1 MAGILDA
8 MISYVMN
15 LIMNKVE
22 EEWHMQWG
30 FSGEIMKLE
39 DKMKSLQ
46 YLVADAERRRITE
59 LSVQRWVMRLKEVMY
74 GTIDILDLCQLNKV
88 GDRKKFKSGS
98 WLGDILPSSI
108 QSIGFAHL
116 IVNQIKELNQLLHE
130 LHRDAENFNFVKIN
144 FGSNLERRKLTDTKM
159 YRQNTTSEFVESAIV
174 GEMIKKDTK
183 ELVQVLTTDNDMH
196 NIMVVSIVGM
206 GGIGKTTLAQKIY
219 HETAIES
226 HFNMRIWLTITQCF
240 DEIDL
245 LRSAIRHAGGSTPSE
260 EQNMSLLTRTLTD
273 VLSNGRFLVVMDDV
287 WSDEAWNHVLC
298 TPIINASRNQQQG
311 NRVLITTR
319 LEDQARRMRAYF
331 HQHHVSLLEEVD
343 AWSLLKKQL
352 PPSPNLVVERDHLEH
367 VKDVG
372 MKIIRKCGG
381 LPLAIKV
388 MGGLLSTRNQSER
401 EWEAVLNHD
410 AWSRAGLPMELDNRI
425 YLSYEDL
432 SPQLKQCFL
441 YCSLFPKGIIRQSI
455 IIPMWISEGFIQP
468 QDGSN
473 SYDDRL
479 EAVATE
485 YYWELITRNLIEPTT
500 ESSITAYEFTVHDV
514 LRSFAEFMARE
525 ESLVIKDEQAV
536 GGSSHNLVRRLSIGS
551 TQSMREWHTLRIPEK
566 VRTLIINPRI
576 NIRPD
581 DALSS
586 LSSLRVLLIKGAD
599 CDRLVDSLCQLRH
612 LRYLH
617 LDDTNISRLP
627 DDIHRMQ
634 LLEHIVVRG
643 TKKLENIP
651 SSIIELVRLRT
662 LNIRGCNVKTVPKG
676 FGMLTNLET
685 LNGFPTHIMNMDGG
699 GGWCSLEEL
708 RSLSQLRNLTVN
720 DLNVSATDTSWAEK
734 AMISNKG
741 HLSYLKLECD
751 CSMYM
756 GLTDE
761 AEKQHLQRAG
771 EEVFQKLRPPTCI
784 EHFLIGKGGYF
795 GSQLPSW
802 MMASATITTFKSL
815 RCLTLKGLV
824 CCTQLPDGLC
834 RLPCLESLQVLD
846 APAIRRVGPE
856 FQASSS
862 TLVVGGGVAA
872 TSAAFP
878 KLTNLYLSQ
887 LREWEEWDW
896 EEDVTSD
903 AMAMPALRMVTIINC
918 KLSHLPPGLANSN
931 RHALRELYLYDFT
944 NLTSLDNFPSVVEL
958 DVYQC
963 PELRT
968 ISGLSRLQKIRIKTC
983 QNLEVLEAVPILD
996 SLNLTNTTSET
1007 LPGYLR
1013 GVNPRYLNLICCSS
1027 LHQALVSKT
1036 SPEWDKI
1043 SHIDPKGIQL
1053 NQYQA

>member
-1 MAGILDA
+1 MADVLDA
-8 MISYVMN
+8 MASYVMN
-15 LIMNKVE
+15 LIVNMVE

-30 FSGEIMKLE
+30 FSSEIMKLE
-39 DKMKSLQ
+39 EKMKILQ
-46 YLVADAERRRITE
+46 YFIADAEKRRITE
-59 LSVQRWVMRLKEVMY
+59 YSVQRWVMRLKEAMY
-74 GTIDILDLCQLNKV
+74 DTADILDLCQLNKA
-88 GDRKKFKSGS
+88 GDRKKFKDAS
-98 WLGDILPSSI
+98 WWRNLVPGSI
-108 QSIGFAHL
+108 QSIRFAHQ
-116 IVNQIKELNQLLHE
+116 IVSQIKEINQRLHE
-130 LHRDAENFNFVKIN
+130 IHRDAENFNLKIN
-144 FGSNLERRKLTDTKM
+144 LGSNLEQRKLTDAKM

-174 GEMIKKDTK
+174 GEMIKKDAK
-183 ELVQVLTTDNDMH
+183 ELVQVLTTDDNRH

-206 GGIGKTTLAQKIY
+206 GGIGKTTLAQKIF
-219 HETAIES
+219 HEAAIEG
-226 HFNMRIWLTITQCF
+226 HFNTRIWLTITQCF

-273 VLSNGRFLVVMDDV
+273 VLSKGRFLLVMDDV
-287 WSDEAWNHVLC
+287 WSDEAWNHVLF

-319 LEDQARRMRAYF
+319 LEDQARRMRTYF

-352 PPSPNLVVERDHLEH
+352 PPTPNPVLGSDDLKHEE
-367 VKDVG
+367 DVG

-388 MGGLLSTRNQSER
+388 MGGLLSTREQSER

-410 AWSRAGLPMELDNRI
+410 AWSRAGLPMELDSRI

-432 SPQLKQCFL
+432 SPPLKQCFL

-468 QDGSN
+468 QDRSN
-473 SYDDRL
+473 SYDDR

-485 YYWELITRNLIEPTT
+485 YYWELVTRNLIEPTT

-525 ESLVIKDEQAV
+525 ESLVIQNEQAV
-536 GGSSHNLVRRLSIGS
+536 VGNTHSLVRRLSIGS
-551 TQSMREWHTLRIPEK
+551 TQSVREWHTLPK
-566 VRTLIINPRI
+566 QVRMLIINPRI

-581 DALSS
+581 DTLSS

-599 CDRLVDSLCQLRH
+599 CDRLIDSLCHLRH

-617 LDDTNISRLP
+617 LEDTNISRLP

-634 LLEHIVVRG
+634 LLEHIVVLDSE
-643 TKKLENIP
+643 KLENLP
-651 SSIIELVRLRT
+651 SSIIELVHLRT
-662 LNIRGCNVKTVPKG
+662 LNISGCNVKTVPKG
-676 FGMLTNLET
+676 FGGLTNLQT
-685 LNGFPTHIMNMDGG
+685 LSGFPHIMDMHGG

-741 HLSYLKLECD
+741 HLSYLKLECN

-761 AEKQHLQRAG
+761 MEKQDLQRAV

-795 GSQLPSW
+795 GCQLPSW
-802 MMASATITTFKSL
+802 MMASATTATFKSL
-815 RCLTLKGLV
+815 RILTLKGLL

-834 RLPCLESLQVLD
+834 QLPCLASLQALD

-862 TLVVGGGVAA
+862 TLVVGGGVAP

-878 KLTNLYLSQ
+878 KLTNLYLRRWS
-887 LREWEEWDW
+887 EWEEWDW

-903 AMAMPALRMVTIINC
+903 AMAMPALKMVTICNC

-944 NLTSLDNFPSVVEL
+944 SLTSLDDFPSVVEL
-958 DVYQC
+958 DVFRC
-963 PELRT
+963 PELRR

-983 QNLEVLEAVPILD
+983 PNLEVLEAVPVLD

-1013 GVNPRYLNLICCSS
+1013 GVNPR
-1027 LHQALVSKT
+1027 HEAQAQCMCV
-1036 SPEWDKI
+1036 I
-1043 SHIDPKGIQL
+1043 RCHIDRSVED
-1053 NQYQA
+1053 A